1 LLAILVQP
9 IENMRLETLQN
20 HVVGVL
26 DLLVHAGVSHGCP
39 IDMDVVLI
47 AELEEFFP
55 MNCVPLSVM
64 MELGTPNR
72 WIISVK
78 NATTSCDLILEI
90 GLASIH
96 LVNLS
101 TATRT

>member
-9 IENMRLETLQN
+9 IENLRLETLQN

-47 AELEEFFP
+47 AELEEFLP
-55 MNCVPLSVM
+55 Y
-64 MELGTPNR
+64 ELCPIVSDDGVGDSESMDN
-72 WIISVK
+72 
-78 NATTSCDLILEI
+78 I
-90 GLASIH
+90 GEERYDFL
-96 LVNLS
+96 
-101 TATRT
+101 